1 MTTEEILEAID
12 EMTVKDLHSLVK
24 ALEEKYGVSAQAAVA
39 VAPTS
44 AGAAAGA
51 AGAEAAAA
59 PAALKVV
66 LVNAGQQKVQLI
78 KKIKEITGKGLK
90 ECKELADN
98 LPAVV
103 KEGLSEEEANQLKS
117 QLEEVGA
124 EVELQ

>member
-12 EMTVKDLHSLVK
+12 QMTVKDLHNLVK
-24 ALEEKYGVSAQAAVA
+24 AIEERYGVSAQAAVA
-39 VAPTS
+39 VAP
-44 AGAAAGA
+44 AGGPAATVP
-51 AGAEAAAA
+51 EAAAA
-59 PAALKVV
+59 PATLKVV
-66 LVNAGQQKVQLI
+66 LKNAGQQKVQLI

-90 ECKELADN
+90 ECKELVDN

-103 KEGLSEEEANQLKS
+103 KDGLGEEEANQLKS